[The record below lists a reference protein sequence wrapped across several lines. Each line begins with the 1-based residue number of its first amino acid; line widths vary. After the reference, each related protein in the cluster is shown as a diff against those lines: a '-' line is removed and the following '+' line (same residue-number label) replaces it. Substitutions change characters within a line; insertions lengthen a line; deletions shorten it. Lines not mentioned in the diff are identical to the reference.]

1 LSLCGLEFSPAKL
14 VLRRLLGMLMAP
26 MVIMLRVVL
35 IVLMTDMLMLP
46 IDLSVN
52 RGWSLIRLLTQSASK
67 TDQGPRDVSR

>member
-1 LSLCGLEFSPAKL
+1 
-14 VLRRLLGMLMAP
+14 MLMAP